1 MYIFLDESGRPEI
14 MSARGE
20 NLLLSGKTSKYLTIA
35 VVLTD
40 DPLAIHREVTKAR
53 NDALN
58 NPDFSELFTLEYCL
72 DTFHAHSDKM
82 EIKRFFLNR
91 MREFDFKAQAI
102 VAEKIKAMGAF
113 KRDPERFY
121 NSMCGL
127 LLRSNLHKREIVEVV
142 VSRKDTK
149 LSVGKNFTDMINL
162 YRNEYLARFGISFKS
177 KIFTRTKPHYSHSAL
192 QVVDYVAW
200 AVHRAFETNDKSY
213 YEVIESKISLIWDVF
228 NKKYYTKR
236 NPLS

>member
-14 MSARGE
+14 ISSRGE
-20 NLLLSGKTSKYLTIA
+20 DLLLTGKTSKYLTIA

-40 DPLAIHREVTKAR
+40 DPLGIHREVTRAK

-58 NPDFSELFTLEYCL
+58 NPDFAHLFTLEYCL
-72 DTFHAHSDKM
+72 DIFHAHSDKI
-82 EIKRFFLNR
+82 EIKKFFLNR
-91 MREFDFKAQAI
+91 MRDFDFKAQAI
-102 VAEKIKAMGAF
+102 VAEKAKAMGAF

-121 NSMCGL
+121 NSMCEL
-127 LLRSNLHKREIVEVV
+127 LLRSNLHKKESVEIV
-142 VSRKDTK
+142 VSRKDTR
-149 LSVGKNFTDMINL
+149 LSVGKNFTDMLNL
-162 YRNEYLARFGISFKS
+162 YRNEYLAKFGITFKA

-192 QVVDYVAW
+192 QVVVYVAW
-200 AVHRAFETNDKSY
+200 AVHRAFETGDISY
-213 YEVIESKISLIWDVF
+213 YKIIEPKISLVWDVF